1 MKPGNPSALWLAVL
15 AFLIN
20 ASVITTQSTTPE
32 SELAYDSIF
41 TTAEPLCRIDT
52 CLNNGTC
59 RELEDWECSN
69 DLDIEHT
76 VCVCTPSFT
85 GSRCE
90 YSIKCGGRPCGNNE
104 HCVYDKC
111 VSLTDSSGSTA
122 PQCKP
127 GVHPLTYK
135 LDMRNRKKPIVC
147 LDMYYTNTSSYCYD
161 KDDSIEFEIVE
172 EEVVNL
178 FCLNLDYRLWQT
190 CIHVNSTINNL
201 NFPDKPVS
209 KVTLIAKEN
218 DLHPRSASIVF
229 SVTFNTAPEVSMT
242 TMTYVVNVAEEDG
255 PFLVNV
261 SQVFGVLDDD
271 TVSYSLKVGHP
282 QVMIIPDSGQLNIT
296 LMDGNEEDISVDI
309 EIKDDGIPS
318 LTTVVSVKMV
328 VLILSCDIKKQIYVN
343 YQQIGN
349 AVGKL
354 TCRISK
360 GYEIS
365 DLSFSFASDFELK
378 IMPDGIL
385 KVVSGMYGDRAVSTS
400 ITLAGKSGKKSVNL
414 SFNITIADIWTGSYV
429 LLDRTWNQ
437 AYAAQINPF
446 FTTLES
452 RVAGQMQEF
461 FRLRNVA
468 VNVNVE
474 MFSKN
479 SDNYV
484 TVHFTLIFP
493 NGQNSEK
500 AVSEL
505 RESIQNGTLGYMT
518 VNATSLII
526 NNQVGSTQV
535 SQMVYSSPD
544 ASNTPAITKDNTEVQ
559 LTCIGTF
566 VQPVGDVTVEW
577 RMTASNA
584 LVVPLAYSRLQTNLT
599 NPDPGHYRG
608 TLIASNISFKD
619 SGQFHCTLRD
629 ESGLSS
635 GKAMTVSVIPR
646 PVVTVLPLKRVFIRS
661 GETTTLS
668 CNTTLPWVPVTSF
681 SWFQNGKKT
690 VIDSPTLS
698 VAGGGSG
705 NNVTYSCVG
714 VNTVGSG
721 EQSPSTTVSII
732 GAEIIRCD
740 EDGKWHGTRAGLTAE
755 YPCPKGGTAVM
766 TRTCGEDGRW
776 QDEDRTQ
783 CLVQLLEG
791 VIDDIEWIEEGLRV
805 ANISSVARAL
815 SNATQPE
822 ELTSEWIVLAI
833 QALVRLLN
841 ITNACKDNKE
851 ETQQFIEG
859 FVESVSNILDSRTV
873 GEWKKLEAT
882 GTSPTTVLQLL
893 DKLTEVTTN
902 CLDEGAVHTAE
913 STNIELK
920 LGKTDPEALKDIEFP
935 DNSGTNTVTSN
946 VHLKLDSMT
955 LKQFTADASVRFSAI
970 YYKDILPLLP
980 TGERL
985 VEPADNTMG
994 KNGSEKLVV
1003 NSGLLAFNLFPA
1015 PTKSLDPPLKMNFTH
1030 TGLSLIGEG
1039 RMCVYLN
1046 TLRGLWDHDGCNA
1059 SISGTS
1065 FTECSCGHLTNFAVV
1080 MSPDARQIIISHPLT
1095 PAEIACCSIEIV
1107 LLVLTVIVYAVTWRY
1122 VKSDQAVIVIHICVC
1137 LAVALLLLMIGIGR
1151 DEYGLCI
1158 AFAVAVHFFY
1168 MATFFMMLASGLEA
1182 LWSDSHV
1189 FPNRSKLKPL
1199 LIGAWGL
1206 TVLAVIISCAQLQV
1220 YEPGLHCWL
1229 SLAGDSKWLFIVPV
1243 LIILVINFFIIGKMI
1258 HNHLARRALRNQ
1270 DDPEKE
1276 TKRLHLMCFMV
1287 PVLGLAWIFGLL
1299 SVQDGSDVYDYLF
1312 AVISILQGFM
1322 IFITQ
1327 CIVNTN
1333 VRKGVINLRRPR
1345 DQHTTEGVVEM
1356 DALKEDAERQNAPR
1370 ASGAYQC
1377 IDDTRHGRDVMESQH
1392 YESLEASQ
1400 RNENVYDDMDHQA
1413 TQIGLFAKEFS
1424 QENQYANE
1432 LSNPVGGVSRRR
1444 DPTEKAKSGDHDN
1457 MPLDALYRN
1466 VQDTERK
1473 PMIPSRPKRI

>member
-1 MKPGNPSALWLAVL
+1 MKPANSSALWLAVL
-15 AFLIN
+15 VFVIN
-20 ASVITTQSTTPE
+20 ASVITAQSTTE
-32 SELAYDSIF
+32 SDSNDSIF
-41 TTAEPLCRIDT
+41 TTPEPLCSSDT

-90 YSIKCGGRPCGNNE
+90 YSIRCGGQKCGNND

-218 DLHPRSASIVF
+218 DMHPRSASIVF
-229 SVTFNTAPEVSMT
+229 SVTFNTAPEVSKT
-242 TMTYVVNVAEEDG
+242 TKTYVVNLAEEVG
-255 PFLVNV
+255 PFLINV
-261 SQVFGVLDDD
+261 SGVFGVLDND
-271 TVSYSLKVGHP
+271 TVSYSLKVDHP

-328 VLILSCDIKKQIYVN
+328 VLILSCDIKRQIYVN

-349 AVGKL
+349 PVGKI

-360 GYEIS
+360 GYDIS
-365 DLSFSFASDFELK
+365 DLTFVFPSELK
-378 IMPDGIL
+378 LEIMPDGIL
-385 KVVSGMYGDRAVSTS
+385 KVVEGLYGDRTVLTT
-400 ITLAGKSGKKSVNL
+400 ITLAGKSGEISVEL
-414 SFNITIADIWTGSYV
+414 PFKITIADIWTGSYV
-429 LLDRTWNQ
+429 LNRTWSQ
-437 AYAAQINPF
+437 DYAVQTSFLFGALVQEMANNIQLF
-446 FTTLES
+446 FS
-452 RVAGQMQEF
+452 SQ
-461 FRLRNVA
+461 NVT

-474 MFSKN
+474 MFSKS
-479 SDNYV
+479 SDNLV

-493 NGQNSEK
+493 KGQNSEK

-505 RESIQNGTLGYMT
+505 RESIQKGPIGDLT
-518 VNATSLII
+518 VNATRLII

-535 SQMVYSSPD
+535 SEMVYSSSD
-544 ASNTPAITKDNTEVQ
+544 ASNTPAFTKDNTEVQ
-559 LTCIGTF
+559 LECIGTF

-599 NPDPGHYRG
+599 SPNTGHYIG
-608 TLIASNISFKD
+608 TLVASNISFKD

-635 GKAMTVSVIPR
+635 SKAMTVSVIPR

-668 CNTTLPWVPVTSF
+668 CNTTGSWVPVTNF
-681 SWFQNGKKT
+681 SWFSNGK
-690 VIDSPTLS
+690 S
-698 VAGGGSG
+698 VGRGPILRVTGGSAH
-705 NNVTYSCVG
+705 NATYSCVG
-714 VNTVGSG
+714 VNGVGAG
-721 EQSPSTTVSII
+721 EQSPSTIVFII
-732 GAEIIRCD
+732 GAETIRCD
-740 EDGKWHGTRAGLTAE
+740 EDGKWHGMRAGLTAE

-766 TRTCGEDGRW
+766 TRSCGKDGRW
-776 QDEDRTQ
+776 QDEDRSQ
-783 CLVQLLEG
+783 CLVRLLEG

-822 ELTSEWIVLAI
+822 ELTSKWIVLAI
-833 QALVRLLN
+833 QALGRLLN
-841 ITNACKDNKE
+841 ITKSCKDSKE

-873 GEWKKLEAT
+873 GEWKKLEAD
-882 GTSPTTVLQLL
+882 GTSPTAVLQLL
-893 DKLTEVTTN
+893 DKMTEVTTN
-902 CLDEGAVHTAE
+902 RLDEGDVHAAE
-913 STNIELK
+913 STNIVLQ
-920 LGKTDPEALKDIEFP
+920 LGKTDPGALKDIEFP
-935 DNSGTNTVTSN
+935 ANSGTNTVTSN

-955 LKQFTADASVRFSAI
+955 LKQFTDATVRFSAI

-985 VEPADNTMG
+985 AEPADNTMG

-1030 TGLSLIGEG
+1030 TDLSLIGEG

-1046 TLRGLWDHDGCNA
+1046 TLRGLWDHDGCNT

-1065 FTECSCGHLTNFAVV
+1065 FTECSCGHLTNFAVL

-1107 LLVLTVIVYAVTWRY
+1107 LLVLTVIVYALTWRY

-1243 LIILVINFFIIGKMI
+1243 LIILVINFFVIGKMI

-1276 TKRLHLMCFMV
+1276 TKPLHLMCFMI

-1345 DQHTTEGVVEM
+1345 DQHITEGVVEM
-1356 DALKEDAERQNAPR
+1356 DALREDAERQNASR
-1370 ASGAYQC
+1370 ESGAYHC
-1377 IDDTRHGRDVMESQH
+1377 IDDTCHNSDVTESQQ

-1444 DPTEKAKSGDHDN
+1444 DPSEKARSGDHDN
-1457 MPLDALYRN
+1457 RPSDALYRN

-1473 PMIPSRPKRI
+1473 PMIPSRPQRI